1 MLALL
6 TLLTAYGGWRAVRA
20 ALELLRRL
28 PRSNNDFV
36 FF

>member
-6 TLLTAYGGWRAVRA
+6 TFVAAYGGWRALRA
-20 ALELLRRL
+20 VVEQLRRL
-28 PRSNNDFV
+28 PRSNNDFI

>member
-6 TLLTAYGGWRAVRA
+6 SFLAAYGGWRAVRA
-20 ALELLRRL
+20 VLEQLRRL
-28 PRSNNDFV
+28 PRSNSDFV

>member
-6 TLLTAYGGWRAVRA
+6 TLLAAYGGWRATRA
-20 ALELLRRL
+20 IVEQLRRL
-28 PRSNNDFV
+28 PRSNNDFI